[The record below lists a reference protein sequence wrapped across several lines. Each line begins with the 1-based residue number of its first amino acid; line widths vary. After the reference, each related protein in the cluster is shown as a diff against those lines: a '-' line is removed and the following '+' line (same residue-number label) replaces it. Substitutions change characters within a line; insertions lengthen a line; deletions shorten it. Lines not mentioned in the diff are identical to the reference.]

1 MERKEEKGGHGMNSE
16 VMSAIANA
24 IATFVPYALF
34 IAIAD
39 RVVGMLVKA
48 FSGKER
54 FI

>member
-1 MERKEEKGGHGMNSE
+1 MNAD
-16 VMSAIANA
+16 VMGAIAGA
-24 IATFVPYALF
+24 IATFTPYALF
-34 IAIAD
+34 IAICD

>member
-1 MERKEEKGGHGMNSE
+1 MNNE
-16 VMSAIANA
+16 VMGAIANA
-24 IATFVPYALF
+24 IATFTPYALF
-34 IAIAD
+34 IGICD